1 VSGINPDDA
10 AKAQQVGGAIGLGQD
25 LTMRNAAEVKRI
37 ADQKRFEMYDLMES
51 DPILGRQ
58 MMRREFASVAHDD
71 IPQLTSVGA
80 LFKVSYSAANSKR
93 KDSDYTAMWVI
104 GLGQDQNYYVLDMVR
119 DRLNLTERA
128 ARLIELHRKWK
139 PKQVRWEQYGLMAD
153 IQHIKS
159 VQEAEGYRFDIMEVA
174 GRTGKD
180 DRISRLIPIFEQG
193 RIYFPKS
200 FYVTDYEKNTRNLVH
215 DFIEQEYLPFP
226 VSAHKDMIDS
236 LARIEEPNLKLVWPK
251 EVQLEAPDRRVNA
264 QNHHVNTGWMGH

>member
-1 VSGINPDDA
+1 MTDRGTL
-10 AKAQQVGGAIGLGQD
+10 KAREYPGRIGGVEDGHSIVWDD
-25 LTMRNAAEVKRI
+25 LTHH
-37 ADQKRFEMYDLMES
+37 QKRKDMGPYTYAAQ
-51 DPILGRQ
+51 ILLNPKADSLQGFQ
-58 MMRREFASVAHDD
+58 REWLRYYTKKPTKTNNYILVDS
-71 IPQLTSVGA
+71 
-80 LFKVSYSAANSKR
+80 ANSKR

-226 VSAHKDMIDS
+226 VSAHKDLIDS

-251 EVQLEAPDRRVNA
+251 EAQLEAPDRRVNA
-264 QNHHVNTGWMGH
+264 QNHYINTGWMGH